1 MGCQIKQG
9 QHNLIDLHCWRR
21 DWIVTERSQAL
32 CSDDQIEKMYCFVII
47 CLVYTWGQIESRGVV
62 IYKQGQPH
70 MQQSTNI
77 VNYSCGNSCIVCVDS
92 YGDVFALGNNE
103 WNQLHLKGEYFTKT
117 FKKIPD
123 QILGKIK
130 RVFCIGDCTF
140 FAN

>member
-1 MGCQIKQG
+1 MLWWPNQE
-9 QHNLIDLHCWRR
+9 N
-21 DWIVTERSQAL
+21 VP
-32 CSDDQIEKMYCFVII
+32 FNVIG
-47 CLVYTWGQIESRGVV
+47 LVYTWGQIESRGAV
-62 IYKQGQPH
+62 IYKQTQPH

-92 YGDVFALGNNE
+92 YGDAFAMGNNE
-103 WNQLHLKGEYFTKT
+103 FNQIFLKGEYFSKT

-140 FAN
+140 FENQD